1 MWLTTVAEISG
12 TVIADI
18 RHCKRNKRSFD
29 SVRII
34 DSRSLF
40 SSVWLSAKLSKQFL
54 VYTHLVRNKSH
65 RILLCSYIRHC
76 AACHRFDNYLCYTL
90 AFRARCKD
98 KCLRKTQPVSVVA
111 FASVCRLYR
120 TDVNKNSN
128 LSSFP
133 LDSLLRCKEVET
145 FVVFVCSRKSNLS
158 RPLKGG
164 NKMLTKLFS
173 SCFFGILVSSRYVY
187 VT

>member
-1 MWLTTVAEISG
+1 MTKGRIFVSM
-12 TVIADI
+12 I
-18 RHCKRNKRSFD
+18 RGNNIGNGLSNKRFFRLSIKIVKRCHF
-29 SVRII
+29 IK
-34 DSRSLF
+34 RSA
-40 SSVWLSAKLSKQFL
+40 SLSKHVL
-54 VYTHLVRNKSH
+54 AKTHLVHNKSH
-65 RILLCSYIRHC
+65 RILLYSYIRHC
-76 AACHRFDNYLCYTL
+76 AARHRFDNYLCYTL

-98 KCLRKTQPVSVVA
+98 KCHRKTRPVSVVA